1 MVFNRQNLG
10 DMGCSLVGTPEM
22 GLRVVDNSILDRFE
36 VVFHAFACYFRVEF
50 HWEMKENGA
59 VRQFAIGKRF

>member
-36 VVFHAFACYFRVEF
+36 AFFMLLHAIFA
-50 HWEMKENGA
+50 WNS
-59 VRQFAIGKRF
+59 IGR